1 MRRSR
6 LIPDSTVQVAM
17 RRSRLIPDSTAGYYD
32 KE

>member
-1 MRRSR
+1 MRRSG

-17 RRSRLIPDSTAGYYD
+17 RRSRLIPDSTAGYYE